1 MQVKWLR
8 SALRNLHQAV
18 DYIAHDNPVAASIAA
33 EGIWEAT
40 TRLEQHPYMGRPGR
54 LKGTRELVVPRLP
67 YVIRYRI
74 KTETVEILRIH
85 HTAQRWPEG
94 N

>member
-1 MQVKWLR
+1 MRVKWLR
-8 SALRNLHQAV
+8 SALQNLHQAV
-18 DYIAHDNPVAASIAA
+18 DYIAQDNPVAASNAA
-33 EGIWEAT
+33 ESIWETA
-40 TRLEQHPYMGRPGR
+40 TRLEHHPYIGRPGR

-85 HTAQRWPEG
+85 HMAQH
-94 N
+94 